1 MPQQEH
7 STFWQAH
14 ALDYAFDALCA
25 TFVTH
30 AFPRHI
36 HEEYAIGIIESGL
49 ESFWYRG
56 RMWYAQAGQLC
67 VIQPY
72 EVHTGEAGIPDGWRY
87 RMIYPPAS
95 LVNRAAYEIG
105 FKGTPHFDMALYDD
119 PVLFVQFRQFH
130 LALEQPLNQLE
141 RETRL
146 VAVLAQLVA
155 RHAQQPP
162 PALHTHAHTSAMLA
176 ARDYL
181 HAHYAENISLAAL
194 AQAVYLSP
202 FHLSRL
208 FSGQFGLPPHAY
220 LTQIRI
226 HHARRLLR
234 VGVSPAEVALA
245 TGFAHQSHLTSVFKR
260 ILGWTPGQYTCSTQP
275 PQ

>member
-1 MPQQEH
+1 MPQEH
-7 STFWQAH
+7 STFWQTH
-14 ALDYAFDALCA
+14 ALNHAFDALRA

-30 AFPRHI
+30 VFPRHI
-36 HEEYAIGIIESGL
+36 HEEYAIGIIEGGM

-56 RMWYAQAGQLC
+56 RMWHAQAGQLC
-67 VIQPY
+67 VIQPH

-95 LVNRAAYEIG
+95 LVNRAAREIG
-105 FKGTPHFDMALYDD
+105 FNGTPHFATALYDD
-119 PVLFVQFRQFH
+119 AVLFAQFRQFH

-141 RETRL
+141 RETCL

-155 RHAQQPP
+155 RHAQQPN
-162 PALHTHAHTSAMLA
+162 SAPHIPSHSA
-176 ARDYL
+176 AVQIARDYL
-181 HAHYAENISLAAL
+181 HAHYAEDISLEAL

-202 FHLSRL
+202 FHLSRQ

-226 HHARRLLR
+226 HHARQLLR
-234 VGVSPAEVALA
+234 MGVSPAEVALS

-260 ILGWTPGQYTCSTQP
+260 VLGWTPGQYAHSYPSRQ
-275 PQ
+275 